1 MFQRTRIR
9 LTILNSLVFII
20 LIGVLAT
27 VIYSFA
33 GSRLY
38 RDVNSDLLEAAE
50 RLTEEPGQRRPLQ
63 SDGLLRAP
71 RDPRIVLL
79 IWNEKS
85 ELITLNESGTIFAD
99 NESEFRPKELEMLR
113 DTEAE
118 GFHFRT
124 IAIKA
129 QHPNLGVITV
139 QFVRNITSE
148 KDMLQSLLLILVIG
162 SSVGSVCAVGAGFF
176 LAGRALVPIKKA
188 WQKQQ
193 QFVSDASHELRTP
206 LAVIQTKT
214 DLLWRSPTSTIQDKA
229 IDISV
234 ISKEG
239 RRLSKLVANL
249 LTLARSDSDQLEIEK
264 KQFLLSDLLGEIIEQ
279 YSEIA
284 LYQEKEL
291 VLDVPSSVFLIGDK
305 ERIHQLMVILLDNAM
320 KFTKERGKILISC
333 SQTSHSVLIK
343 IQDNGIG
350 IEEENIPKIFDR
362 FFQVDKSRSEDPGA
376 GLGLA
381 IANWIIEKH
390 HGKVKVQSKVA
401 AGTCF
406 EIVFP
411 KNQKKEKT

>member
-20 LIGVLAT
+20 LIGVLAS
-27 VIYSFA
+27 VIYSYA

-38 RDVNSDLLEAAE
+38 RDVNKDLLEAVE
-50 RLTEEPGQRRPLQ
+50 RVANPEQRRPLIQ
-63 SDGLLRAP
+63 PDGLPSGP

-79 IWNEKS
+79 VWNEKN
-85 ELITLNESGTIFAD
+85 ELITLNEGGTIFAD
-99 NESEFRPKELEMLR
+99 NESKFRPKKFEMLQE
-113 DTEAE
+113 TEAE
-118 GFHFRT
+118 GFYFRT

-129 QHPNLGVITV
+129 YHPNFGVITV
-139 QFVRNITSE
+139 QFTRNITSE
-148 KDMLQSLLLILVIG
+148 KDMLQTLLLILVIG
-162 SSVGSVCAVGAGFF
+162 SSIGSVCAVGAGFF
-176 LAGRALVPIKKA
+176 LAGRALVPIKNA

-234 ISKEG
+234 ISKEA

-249 LTLARSDSDQLEIEK
+249 LTLARSDSDQLEMK
-264 KQFLLSDLLGEIIEQ
+264 KKEFLLSQLLKDLIEH

-291 VLDVPSSVFLIGDK
+291 VLDAPSSVFLIGDK
-305 ERIHQLMVILLDNAM
+305 ERIHQLMVILIDNAM
-320 KFTKERGKILISC
+320 KYTKEGGKILIFC

-343 IQDNGIG
+343 VQDNGIG

-362 FFQVDKSRSEDPGA
+362 FFQVDKSRTEEAGA

-381 IANWIIEKH
+381 IAKWIIDKH
-390 HGKVKVQSKVA
+390 NGKVKVQSKVGV
-401 AGTCF
+401 GTYF
-406 EIVFP
+406 EIILP
-411 KNQKKEKT
+411 KNQKI